1 MEITKETIVA
11 RAMSKG
17 WDKKSAEEII
27 ASVIRDFAP
36 KNQGYAFTYWNF
48 MTKTQAEK
56 FEGFQKGEI

>member
-17 WDKKSAEEII
+17 WSQSSAEGIV

-48 MTKTQAEK
+48 MTKAQAEK
-56 FEGFQKGEI
+56 FEGFEKGEI